1 MLQGPRHILVVDD
14 DLRINELIR
23 EVLQDEGYTAQGCFT
38 TTAAYTIVE
47 QDPPALIITDL
58 WVEENGSGWHFIQ
71 RVRQLPSCAKLPL
84 VLCAANQRFLRDH
97 AAELA
102 SLDCAMLEKPF
113 DVDDL
118 VRLVQSLIGAPPQ
131 AGDGDRP
138 RARRYPQAVSSW

>member
-1 MLQGPRHILVVDD
+1 MIQGAKHILVVDD

-38 TTAAYTIVE
+38 TAAAYTIVE
-47 QDPPALIITDL
+47 QEPPALIITDL
-58 WVEENGSGWHFIQ
+58 WVEEATSGWRFIQ

-84 VLCAANQRFLRDH
+84 VLCAANQRFLQSH

-102 SLDCAMLEKPF
+102 SLDCAVLEKPF

-118 VRLVQSLIGAPPQ
+118 VRLVQSLIGAPTQ
-131 AGDGDRP
+131 AGAGDR
-138 RARRYPQAVSSW
+138 S